1 MNNKHSALLST
12 ALLTL
17 LSASPLGAQTLGNA
31 FSYQGQLKE
40 SGLPANGLYDFQA
53 CLFDSLLSPSTLVCA
68 ADSNDVPVDSGLF
81 TIALDF
87 GAAPFVGQQRF
98 LELRVRPGAST
109 GSYTLLS
116 PRQLIRATPEALR
129 ANSAPW
135 TGITSVPTGFVD
147 GVDNVG
153 ISSITAGAGL
163 SGGTISTTGTVAIA
177 TGGVTTSMI
186 AAEAVGNA
194 QVAVNAI
201 ESTRIL
207 DNSVGAVDI
216 ATNAVG
222 ALELDDNSVNTA
234 AIVDGNVTGIKIA
247 NSAIGTAQINT
258 AQVQARISGSCGAG
272 EYFRGVNADGSLN
285 CELLPVSFDR
295 VLESNGDVG
304 SSVSIALR
312 ADGRPVLAHHNNT
325 LGSLRL
331 FSCLDAACVTGLSRT
346 LDSAG
351 ADVGEETSIA
361 IRPNGFPVVVYR
373 DVAAQSLKLYDCASD
388 TCTSGTVRILD
399 DSVDVTFSISMV
411 LRADG
416 RPFIVYYEF
425 TNFMLRAY
433 DCANLSCSSGTVRSF
448 PSTSSPSGLDLQI
461 RTDGR
466 PMMAL
471 GGNAGAGVRARLFD
485 CVDVECTSGTVRTP
499 PSAAYSGP
507 VGLLIRGSDRPLL
520 ATAGSASNLAVS
532 DCADAICS
540 SNTQTVLTMG
550 STSDTIDMKLRSNG
564 LPLILYGDVL
574 GAGESDLRLFDCSN
588 SSCSAG
594 SIRTIV
600 TNGDFGKDAAFAL
613 RSDGRPVIAYYD
625 SLNDDL
631 RLRVCANPEC
641 I

>member
-1 MNNKHSALLST
+1 MRNTHRAPMSIV
-12 ALLTL
+12 LLTI
-17 LSASPLGAQTLGNA
+17 LSAGPSTAQTLGNA
-31 FSYQGQLKE
+31 FSYQGQLKA
-40 SGLPANGLYDFQA
+40 SGLPASGLYDFQA
-53 CLFDSLLSPSTLVCA
+53 CLFDSLLSPTTLACA
-68 ADSNDVPVDSGLF
+68 PDSNDVPVDTGLF

-87 GAAPFVGQQRF
+87 GAAPFIGQQRF
-98 LELRVRPGAST
+98 LELRVREGAST
-109 GSYTLLS
+109 GSYTILS

-135 TGITSVPTGFVD
+135 TGITAVPTGFVD

-153 ISSITAGAGL
+153 VSSITAGTGL
-163 SGGTISTTGTVAIA
+163 SGGTITTTGTVAIA

-186 AAEAVGNA
+186 AAEAVGTS
-194 QVAVNAI
+194 QVAVDAI
-201 ESTRIL
+201 DSTRIL
-207 DNSVGAVDI
+207 NNSIAAIDI

-222 ALELDDNSVNTA
+222 ALELDDNAVNTA

-247 NSAIGTAQINT
+247 NGAIGSAQINT
-258 AQVQARISGSCGAG
+258 AQVQARISGSCSAG
-272 EYFRGVNADGSLN
+272 EYFRGINSDGSLD

-325 LGSLRL
+325 LGSLR
-331 FSCLDAACVTGLSRT
+331 FFNCLDAACVTGLSRT

-373 DVAAQSLKLYDCASD
+373 DVAALALKLYDCASD

-399 DSVDVTFSISMV
+399 DSVNVSSNISMV

-416 RPFIVYYEF
+416 RPFIAYYE
-425 TNFMLRAY
+425 TTGITLRAY
-433 DCANLSCSSGTVRSF
+433 DCANINCSSGAVRSF
-448 PSTSSPSGLDLQI
+448 SSINSVNGLDVQI
-461 RTDGR
+461 RADGR

-471 GGNAGAGVRARLFD
+471 GGNPGTPIRARLFD
-485 CVDVECTSGTVRTP
+485 CVDVDCTSGTMRIP
-499 PSAAYSGP
+499 PSSAFAGP
-507 VGLLIRGSDRPLL
+507 VALLIRNSDRPLL
-520 ATAGSASNLAVS
+520 VTTGGPYDLSVS

-540 SNTQTVLTMG
+540 TNTQTVLVDDAT
-550 STSDTIDMKLRSNG
+550 DAIDMKLRSNG
-564 LPLILYGDVL
+564 LPLILYGEFL
-574 GAGESDLRLFDCSN
+574 EGGQTDLRIFDCTNSN
-588 SSCSAG
+588 CTAG
-594 SIRTIV
+594 SIRTIAG
-600 TNGDFGKDAAFAL
+600 NGDVGRDAAFAL

-625 SLNDDL
+625 AQNDDL
-631 RLRVCANPEC
+631 RLRVCANAEC

>member
-1 MNNKHSALLST
+1 MNNRLCALMYT

-17 LSASPLGAQTLGNA
+17 LGAGPLAAQTLGNA
-31 FSYQGQLKE
+31 FSYQGLLKE
-40 SGLPANGLYDFQA
+40 SGLPANGLYDFQS
-53 CLFDSLLSPSTLVCA
+53 CLFDSLLSPSTTFCA
-68 ADSNDVPVDSGLF
+68 PDINDAPVEAGLF

-87 GAAPFVGQQRF
+87 GAGPFNGQQRY

-129 ANSAPW
+129 ANTAPW
-135 TGITSVPTGFVD
+135 SGITALPTGFVD

-153 ISSITAGAGL
+153 ISSLTAGAGL
-163 SGGTISTTGTVAIA
+163 AGGTITTTGTVAIA
-177 TGGVTTSMI
+177 SGGVTTSMI
-186 AAEAVGNA
+186 ANDAVGTA

-207 DNSVGAVDI
+207 DNSINAIDI

-222 ALELDDNSVNTA
+222 ALELDDNAVNTA
-234 AIVDGNVTGIKIA
+234 AIVDGNVTSIKIA
-247 NSAIGTAQINT
+247 NGAIGTAQINT
-258 AQVQARISGSCGAG
+258 AQVQARINGSCSAG
-272 EYFRGVNADGSLN
+272 EYFRGINADGSLS

-312 ADGRPVLAHHNNT
+312 ADGRPVVAHHNNT

-351 ADVGEETSIA
+351 ADVGEKTSIA

-399 DSVDVTFSISMV
+399 DSVNVSSNISMV

-416 RPFIVYYEF
+416 RPLIAYYEF
-425 TNFMLRAY
+425 TNFTLRAY
-433 DCANLSCSSGTVRSF
+433 DCANLTCSSGAVRSF
-448 PSTSSPSGLDLQI
+448 SSTNTPSGLDIQI
-461 RTDGR
+461 RADGR

-471 GGNAGAGVRARLFD
+471 GGNPGSPVRARLFD
-485 CVDVECTSGTVRTP
+485 CIDADCTSGTLRTP
-499 PSAAYSGP
+499 PSAAFAGP
-507 VGLLIRGSDRPLL
+507 VALLIRSTDRPLL
-520 ATAGSASNLAVS
+520 VTTGAPYDLSVS

-540 SNTQTVLTMG
+540 TNTQTLLVDDAT
-550 STSDTIDMKLRSNG
+550 DAIDMKLRSTG
-564 LPLILYGDVL
+564 LPLILYGEFL
-574 GAGESDLRLFDCSN
+574 AAGQSDLRLFDCTN
-588 SSCSAG
+588 SGCSAG
-594 SIRTIV
+594 SIHTIV
-600 TNGDFGKDAAFAL
+600 SNGDVGKEAAFAL

-625 SLNDDL
+625 AANDDL